1 MKAEDSSQMTEEQ
14 SLFTTRKT
22 AAGDRYEEQP
32 EERKKGL
39 RKLTLKLRLTLL
51 LFVIAIPLTGMV
63 LGILGMIRNYSNSYK
78 NIMANL
84 KTANEYNLKFK
95 EDMEYSMY
103 RVMIGL
109 IDAGQFENGD
119 IIEGMSRYATVV
131 KNPINM
137 INSARFAFDNTIERT
152 PGSDSDI
159 KIRGILSCLDS
170 LENAVSKMI
179 DNSKKPGTYDENFSI
194 WENDIQGLCSMIQDY
209 ITQYTY
215 YEILKMEDLQKE
227 LEVHT
232 KQIVGG
238 FLAILAG
245 VLTVGFTLSVMITK
259 SVTNPINNLK
269 QTAERLGRGE
279 LEARARMCGL
289 EEINVLA
296 RTLNRMSDEI
306 AGLMEKTKQEQ
317 KSLREAELKL
327 HQEQINPHFLYNTL
341 DSIVWM
347 AEGGNNHQVV
357 EMTTDLSDFFRTV
370 LSGGNDFITIAE
382 EETHIRSYLKIQK
395 IRYEDILDYNIN
407 IEPSIKDKIV
417 LKMILQPIVENALY
431 HGIKNKR
438 GGGTITVRGY
448 EDRNG
453 IVFEVEDDGI
463 GMDGP
468 ALHSLREKLKGNRN
482 MEVKKKGGFGL
493 NNVAQRIRMYYGEGA
508 DITVE
513 SEKDIGTCIKVYLGV
528 TAAV

>member
-1 MKAEDSSQMTEEQ
+1 
-14 SLFTTRKT
+14 
-22 AAGDRYEEQP
+22 
-32 EERKKGL
+32 
-39 RKLTLKLRLTLL
+39 
-51 LFVIAIPLTGMV
+51 
-63 LGILGMIRNYSNSYK
+63 
-78 NIMANL
+78 
-84 KTANEYNLKFK
+84 
-95 EDMEYSMY
+95 MEYSMY

-327 HQEQINPHFLYNTL
+327 HQEQIIPHFL
-341 DSIVWM
+341 I
-347 AEGGNNHQVV
+347 
-357 EMTTDLSDFFRTV
+357 
-370 LSGGNDFITIAE
+370 
-382 EETHIRSYLKIQK
+382 
-395 IRYEDILDYNIN
+395 
-407 IEPSIKDKIV
+407 
-417 LKMILQPIVENALY
+417 
-431 HGIKNKR
+431 
-438 GGGTITVRGY
+438 
-448 EDRNG
+448 
-453 IVFEVEDDGI
+453 
-463 GMDGP
+463 
-468 ALHSLREKLKGNRN
+468 
-482 MEVKKKGGFGL
+482 
-493 NNVAQRIRMYYGEGA
+493 
-508 DITVE
+508 
-513 SEKDIGTCIKVYLGV
+513 
-528 TAAV
+528 

>member
-1 MKAEDSSQMTEEQ
+1 MKESAVDHKRGIRKIT
-14 SLFTTRKT
+14 LRTR
-22 AAGDRYEEQP
+22 
-32 EERKKGL
+32 L
-39 RKLTLKLRLTLL
+39 SLL
-51 LFVIAIPLTGMV
+51 LLVTTIPLTGMM
-63 LGILGMIRNYSNSYK
+63 LGILGMIRSYSDSYNK
-78 NIMANL
+78 IMANL
-84 KTANEYNLKFK
+84 KTANEFNLKFK

-109 IDAGQFENGD
+109 IDASQFENGD
-119 IIEGMSRYATVV
+119 ITEGETRFATVV
-131 KNPINM
+131 KNPFTM
-137 INSARFAFDNTIERT
+137 IRHARMAFEHSIERT

-159 KIRGILSCLDS
+159 KVRGILSCLDS
-170 LENAVSKMI
+170 LENAVAKMI
-179 DNSKKPGTYDENFSI
+179 ENSPKAGTYDENLSI

-215 YEILKMEDLQKE
+215 YEILKMEQLQKE
-227 LEVHT
+227 LEIHT

-238 FLAILAG
+238 YLALLAG
-245 VLTVGFTLSVMITK
+245 VLVVGFALSLMITK
-259 SVTNPINNLK
+259 SVTNPIRILK

-279 LEARARMCGL
+279 LEARAKMCGL

-296 RTLNRMSDEI
+296 RTLNNMSDKI
-306 AGLMEKTKQEQ
+306 AGLMEKTRQEQ
-317 KSLREAELKL
+317 KNLREAELKL

-347 AEGGNNHQVV
+347 AEGGNHEQVV
-357 EMTTDLSDFFRTV
+357 EMTADLSDFFRTV
-370 LSGGNDFITIAE
+370 LSGGKDFITIAE

-395 IRYEDILDYNIN
+395 IRYEDILDYRIN
-407 IEPSIKDKIV
+407 IEASIKDRIV

-468 ALHSLREKLKGNRN
+468 SLERLRQKLKGTGNLEIEEKR
-482 MEVKKKGGFGL
+482 GFGL
-493 NNVAQRIRMYYGEGA
+493 NNVAQRIRMYYGEGS
-508 DITVE
+508 DITAE
-513 SEKDIGTCIKVYLGV
+513 SEKNVGTCIKVYLGQLLKGN
-528 TAAV
+528 

>member
-1 MKAEDSSQMTEEQ
+1 MVTENSSQQAVRQ
-14 SLFTTRKT
+14 SE
-22 AAGDRYEEQP
+22 DR
-32 EERKKGL
+32 RTGL
-39 RKLTLKLRLTLL
+39 RKVTLKMRLALL
-51 LFVIAIPLTGMV
+51 LLVIAIPLTGMV
-63 LGILGMIRNYSNSYK
+63 LGILAMIRNYSNSYK
-78 NIMANL
+78 NIMANV
-84 KTANEYNLKFK
+84 KVANEYNLKFK
-95 EDMEYSMY
+95 EEMEYSMY

-119 IIEGMSRYATVV
+119 IIEGESRYATVV
-131 KNPINM
+131 KNPMNL
-137 INSARFAFDNTIERT
+137 INSARYAFSNTVERT

-170 LENAVSKMI
+170 LEKAVSKMI
-179 DNSKKPGTYDENFSI
+179 DNSKRAGTYDENFSI

-209 ITQYTY
+209 ITQYNY

-227 LEVHT
+227 LELHT

-238 FLAILAG
+238 FLALLAG
-245 VLTVGFTLSVMITK
+245 VLVVGFTLSVMLTK

-279 LEARARMCGL
+279 LDARAKMCGL
-289 EEINVLA
+289 EEINVLG

-306 AGLMEKTKQEQ
+306 AGLMEKTRQEQ
-317 KSLREAELKL
+317 KNLREAELKL

-347 AEGGNNHQVV
+347 AEGGNNRQVV

-382 EETHIRSYLKIQK
+382 EESHIRSYLKIQK
-395 IRYEDILDYNIN
+395 IRYEDILDYRIN
-407 IEPSIKDKIV
+407 IEPSIKGKII

-438 GGGTITVRGY
+438 GGGTIIVRGY

-453 IVFEVEDDGI
+453 IIFEVEDDGI
-463 GMDGP
+463 GMNEEM
-468 ALHSLREKLKGNRN
+468 LRSLRQKLKGNGN
-482 MEVKKKGGFGL
+482 IEVSKKGGFGL
-493 NNVAQRIRMYYGEGA
+493 NNVAQRLRMYYGEGA

-513 SEKDIGTCIKVYLGV
+513 SETDVGTCIKVYLGSFINHNRKK
-528 TAAV
+528 T

>member
-1 MKAEDSSQMTEEQ
+1 MKQSEDKRT
-14 SLFTTRKT
+14 
-22 AAGDRYEEQP
+22 
-32 EERKKGL
+32 GL
-39 RKLTLKLRLTLL
+39 RKVTLKMRLALL

-63 LGILGMIRNYSNSYK
+63 LGILVMIRNYSNSYK
-78 NIMANL
+78 NIMANV
-84 KTANEYNLKFK
+84 KVANEYNLKFK
-95 EDMEYSMY
+95 EEMEYSMY

-119 IIEGMSRYATVV
+119 IIEGESRYATVV
-131 KNPINM
+131 KNPINL
-137 INSARFAFDNTIERT
+137 INSARYAFSNTVERT

-170 LENAVSKMI
+170 LEKAVNRMI
-179 DNSKKPGTYDENFSI
+179 GNSKLAGTYDENFNI

-209 ITQYTY
+209 ITQYNY

-227 LEVHT
+227 LELHT

-238 FLAILAG
+238 FLALLAC
-245 VLTVGFTLSVMITK
+245 VLVVGFTLSVMITK

-279 LEARARMCGL
+279 LEARAKMCGL
-289 EEINVLA
+289 EEINVLG

-306 AGLMEKTKQEQ
+306 AGLMEKTRQEQ
-317 KSLREAELKL
+317 KNLREAELKL

-347 AEGGNNHQVV
+347 AEGGNNRQVV

-382 EETHIRSYLKIQK
+382 EESHIRSYLKIQK
-395 IRYEDILDYNIN
+395 IRYEDILDYRIN

-438 GGGTITVRGY
+438 GGGSITVRGY

-453 IVFEVEDDGI
+453 IVFEVEDNGI
-463 GMDGP
+463 GMDEEM
-468 ALHSLREKLKGNRN
+468 LRSLRQKLKGNGN
-482 MEVKKKGGFGL
+482 IEVSKKGGFGL
-493 NNVAQRIRMYYGEGA
+493 NNVAQRIRMYYGEGS

-513 SEKDIGTCIKVYLGV
+513 SEPDVGTCIKVYLGSFLKENPKKS
-528 TAAV
+528 

>member
-1 MKAEDSSQMTEEQ
+1 MTEEQ

-22 AAGDRYEEQP
+22 AAGNRYEEQP

-119 IIEGMSRYATVV
+119 IIEGMSRYATMV

-341 DSIVWM
+341 DSIAWM
-347 AEGGNNHQVV
+347 CEEGRTKDAV
-357 EMTTDLSDFFRTV
+357 EMVNALARLFRISISKGHELIPV
-370 LSGGNDFITIAE
+370 EKEVEHAK
-382 EETHIRSYLKIQK
+382 SYLQIQK
-395 IRYEDILDYNIN
+395 FRYKNQFQYSFDVQESCLHYYCN
-407 IEPSIKDKIV
+407 KIT
-417 LKMILQPIVENALY
+417 LQPIIENAIY
-431 HGIKNKR
+431 HGLNRMIDEGFIEIKIFEDGGDVVFTVEDNGVGMTKEQCESILHKEVKGQTGGIGIKNVNDRVKIYF
-438 GGGTITVRGY
+438 GEQYGMKIESELDEGTKV
-448 EDRNG
+448 
-453 IVFEVEDDGI
+453 
-463 GMDGP
+463 
-468 ALHSLREKLKGNRN
+468 S
-482 MEVKKKGGFGL
+482 
-493 NNVAQRIRMYYGEGA
+493 IRMPKLEEDSYEA
-508 DITVE
+508 R
-513 SEKDIGTCIKVYLGV
+513 
-528 TAAV
+528 

>member
-1 MKAEDSSQMTEEQ
+1 
-14 SLFTTRKT
+14 
-22 AAGDRYEEQP
+22 
-32 EERKKGL
+32 
-39 RKLTLKLRLTLL
+39 
-51 LFVIAIPLTGMV
+51 
-63 LGILGMIRNYSNSYK
+63 MIRNYSNSYK

-306 AGLMEKTKQEQ
+306 A
-317 KSLREAELKL
+317 RC
-327 HQEQINPHFLYNTL
+327 
-341 DSIVWM
+341 V
-347 AEGGNNHQVV
+347 
-357 EMTTDLSDFFRTV
+357 
-370 LSGGNDFITIAE
+370 
-382 EETHIRSYLKIQK
+382 
-395 IRYEDILDYNIN
+395 
-407 IEPSIKDKIV
+407 
-417 LKMILQPIVENALY
+417 
-431 HGIKNKR
+431 
-438 GGGTITVRGY
+438 
-448 EDRNG
+448 
-453 IVFEVEDDGI
+453 
-463 GMDGP
+463 
-468 ALHSLREKLKGNRN
+468 
-482 MEVKKKGGFGL
+482 
-493 NNVAQRIRMYYGEGA
+493 
-508 DITVE
+508 
-513 SEKDIGTCIKVYLGV
+513 
-528 TAAV
+528 

>member
-1 MKAEDSSQMTEEQ
+1 MITENSSRETAGQSEDRRT
-14 SLFTTRKT
+14 
-22 AAGDRYEEQP
+22 
-32 EERKKGL
+32 GL
-39 RKLTLKLRLTLL
+39 RKVTLKMRLTLL

-63 LGILGMIRNYSNSYK
+63 LGILVMIRNYSNSYK
-78 NIMANL
+78 NIMANV
-84 KTANEYNLKFK
+84 KVANEYNLKFK
-95 EDMEYSMY
+95 EEMEYSMY

-119 IIEGMSRYATVV
+119 IIEGESRYATVV
-131 KNPINM
+131 KNPVNL
-137 INSARFAFDNTIERT
+137 INSARHAFSTTVERT

-170 LENAVSKMI
+170 LEKAVNKMI
-179 DNSKKPGTYDENFSI
+179 GNSKLAGTYDENFNI

-209 ITQYTY
+209 ITQYNY

-227 LEVHT
+227 LELHT

-238 FLAILAG
+238 FLALLAG
-245 VLTVGFTLSVMITK
+245 VLVIGFTLSVMITK

-279 LEARARMCGL
+279 LEARAKMCGL
-289 EEINVLA
+289 EEINVLG

-306 AGLMEKTKQEQ
+306 AGLMEKTRQEQ
-317 KSLREAELKL
+317 KNLREAELKL

-347 AEGGNNHQVV
+347 AEGGNNRQVV

-382 EETHIRSYLKIQK
+382 EESHIRSYLKIQK
-395 IRYEDILDYNIN
+395 IRYEDILDYRIN

-438 GGGTITVRGY
+438 GGGSIIVRGY

-453 IVFEVEDDGI
+453 IVFEVEDNGI
-463 GMDGP
+463 GMDEER
-468 ALHSLREKLKGNRN
+468 LLSLRQKLKGNGN
-482 MEVKKKGGFGL
+482 IEVSKKGGFGL

-513 SEKDIGTCIKVYLGV
+513 SEPDVGTCIKVYLGSFLKENRKKS
-528 TAAV
+528 